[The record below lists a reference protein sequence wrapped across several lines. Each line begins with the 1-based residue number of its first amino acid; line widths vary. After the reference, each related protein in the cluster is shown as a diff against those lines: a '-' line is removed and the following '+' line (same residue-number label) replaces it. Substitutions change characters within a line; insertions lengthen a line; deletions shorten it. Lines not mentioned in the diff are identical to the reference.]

1 MNDFSDLVD
10 FSFESDDVE
19 AKGTSSDLVDLVDF
33 SFEQEDVGTDI
44 ECSGVEDLVDFSFD
58 DSESGGTIEDSTE
71 GFDINSLVE
80 DFDSEDFTN
89 IGYSSSPAEVVD
101 TSSVDS
107 SKGFIKSLLNYIK
120 LHKKGVVLGYGCLI
134 LAVVVTIFIT
144 RVADNG
150 SEPVNRGIESYIK
163 AFTSGEFET
172 CDSMVLKESDKLIGY
187 DIDLSG
193 SYGKSVDMYK
203 ALLMTGVK
211 CIDEVLVSDDG
222 SVTISVKQVK
232 LTDEV
237 SVDEKALNNLF
248 TRFKGNLLGRED
260 FKQELEK
267 LYFDAFE
274 RSVCTDYTGEIVKNV
289 EVGIKVDE
297 QGYIRNT
304 NALVRQVL
312 RKSGLLENMKMFE
325 DSIQATLS
333 YYIHGT
339 EE

>member
-10 FSFESDDVE
+10 FSFDFEEDIHND
-19 AKGTSSDLVDLVDF
+19 TSSD
-33 SFEQEDVGTDI
+33 DI
-44 ECSGVEDLVDFSFD
+44 SGLVDFSFD
-58 DSESGGTIEDSTE
+58 DSVGDLVDYSFDDTLSGGTTDDIMED
-71 GFDINSLVE
+71 FDINSLVE
-80 DFDSEDFTN
+80 DIDSEDFTN
-89 IGYSSSPAEVVD
+89 MGYSSYPTKVRGIALI
-101 TSSVDS
+101 DS
-107 SKGFIKSLLNYIK
+107 CKGIIKNLFDYIK
-120 LHKKGVVLGYGCLI
+120 LHKRGVVLGYGCLI

-144 RVADNG
+144 KVADNG
-150 SEPVNRGIESYIK
+150 SEPVNGGIESYIK

-193 SYGKSVDMYK
+193 SYEKSVDMYK
-203 ALLMTGVK
+203 ALLMSGVK

-222 SVTISVKQVK
+222 SVKISVKQVK

-237 SVDEKALNNLF
+237 LVDEEALNNLC

-274 RSVCTDYTGEIVKNV
+274 KSVCTDYTGEIVKNV
-289 EVGIKVDE
+289 EVGINIDE
-297 QGYIRNT
+297 RGYVRNT
-304 NALVRQVL
+304 NTLVRQVL

-333 YYIHGT
+333 YYIHNT